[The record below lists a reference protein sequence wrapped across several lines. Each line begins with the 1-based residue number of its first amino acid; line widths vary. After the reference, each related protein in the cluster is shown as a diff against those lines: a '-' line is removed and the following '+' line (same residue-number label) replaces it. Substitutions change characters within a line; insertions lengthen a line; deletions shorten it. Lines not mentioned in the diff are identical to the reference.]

1 MPKCPLRYN
10 ISSWHQLPKCLS
22 NTSSEL
28 HIKVADML
36 QNNELTG
43 TRISIEHS
51 RFGVLFATV
60 VHATGMLIEQNSYT
74 IPTELTPAQILNE
87 LARYGFYVTYDPISE
102 LSGAQIE
109 YLLVVDKLGYDKIR
123 LVSLPDADTQ
133 TSRADD
139 YVVAFQVEA
148 NPLWVNAN
156 YAPSAAEFRKAIC
169 DGTAFNLSAISK
181 TEKFSWGWLR
191 NFVANI
197 KDVVA
202 DFANMGGYN
211 NA

>member
-1 MPKCPLRYN
+1 MSKCPLRYN

-36 QNNELTG
+36 QNTELTG
-43 TRISIEHS
+43 TRISIEHN

-60 VHATGMLIEQNSYT
+60 VHASGTLIVHNGYAV
-74 IPTELTPAQILNE
+74 PAELTPAQILVE
-87 LARYGFYVTYDPISE
+87 LARYGFYVTYNPISE
-102 LSGAQIE
+102 LTGAQIE
-109 YLLVVDKLGYDKIR
+109 YLLVIDKLGYDKIR
-123 LVSLPDADTQ
+123 LVGLPAADNQ
-133 TSRADD
+133 TNRTDD

-156 YAPSAAEFRKAIC
+156 YMPSAAEFRKAIC
-169 DGTAFNLSAISK
+169 NGTAFNLSALSQ
-181 TEKFSWGWLR
+181 TEKFSWSWLR

-197 KDVVA
+197 KDVVS
-202 DFANMGGYN
+202 DFANLGGYG